1 VSFGNTQF
9 GFSLAALRA
18 YLASNHERLKIGQ
31 PRPVAKL
38 ALKPRYP
45 EQPYPM
51 SPLRQPQRKAWAGF
65 FAAILGAGLTSCTV
79 GPDYLQP
86 SAPVPAAYKELK
98 GWKRAAPRDDIDRG
112 PWWLVFHDPKLD
124 SFEPQVAISNQ
135 TVAAAEATYRQS
147 LAVIKE
153 AQAGL
158 FPTVTLN
165 YNVTGSHAGAS
176 VVGGTGGISSTS
188 AISTLTANASWD
200 LDLWGKIRRTIESDV
215 SGAQVS
221 AAEIANAK
229 LSTQSLLATAYYN
242 LRAADALQ
250 ALLDR
255 SVNAFRRTLAI
266 TQNQYT
272 AGTVSKADVATALA
286 QVLNTQSQAINVGIQ
301 RAQFE
306 HAIAALTGRPPAALS
321 IPPSP
326 LGYKLPDIPVSVPSA
341 LLERRP
347 DIAAAERAMQQQNAL
362 IGAAIALYYP
372 DVSLS
377 GLFGFM
383 GTGGLALSLANEVW
397 SVGATAVQ
405 TAFDAGLR
413 DAQVE
418 AAMAAYQQSVANYR
432 QVVLTAF
439 QQVEDELTAVR
450 ILARQQTVADGAVKA
465 AQVELDILLNQ
476 YRAGTVAFTA
486 VVVAQA
492 TLLADEQS
500 ALTVRQ
506 NRFLATVALIE
517 ALGGGW
523 DANELPNSAELETL
537 NPIIPR
543 L

>member
-1 VSFGNTQF
+1 M
-9 GFSLAALRA
+9 GFSLCL
-18 YLASNHERLKIGQ
+18 S
-31 PRPVAKL
+31 L
-38 ALKPRYP
+38 AL
-45 EQPYPM
+45 
-51 SPLRQPQRKAWAGF
+51 
-65 FAAILGAGLTSCTV
+65 TNCTV
-79 GPDYLQP
+79 GPDYLRP
-86 SAPVPAAYKELK
+86 AAPVPVAYKELK
-98 GWKRAAPRDDIDRG
+98 GWKRAVPRDDRDRG
-112 PWWLVFHDPKLD
+112 PWWVVFKDKKLD
-124 SFEPQVAISNQ
+124 GLEPQIAISNQ
-135 TVAAAEATYRQS
+135 TVAASEAAYRQS
-147 LAVIKE
+147 LALIKE
-153 AQAGL
+153 TQAGL
-158 FPTVTLN
+158 FPTITVN
-165 YNVTGSHAGAS
+165 YNPTGFHDGAS
-176 VVGGTGGISSTS
+176 VAGGSGGVSTTR
-188 AISTLTANASWD
+188 AISTLSANATWD
-200 LDLWGKIRRTIESDV
+200 LDLWGEIRRTIESDV

-221 AAEIANAK
+221 AADIANAK

-242 LRAADALQ
+242 LRSADALQ

-266 TQNQYT
+266 TQNQYA

-306 HAIAALTGRPPAALS
+306 HAIAALIGRPPAELA
-321 IPPSP
+321 IPASP
-326 LGYKLPDIPVSVPSA
+326 LGYKLPDIPVSIPSA

-372 DVSLS
+372 DVTLS

-383 GTGGLALSLANEVW
+383 GSGALALSLANEVW
-397 SVGATAVQ
+397 TVGATAVQ

-439 QQVEDELTAVR
+439 QQVEDQLAAVR
-450 ILARQQTVADGAVKA
+450 ILARQQIVADGAVKA
-465 AQVELDILLNQ
+465 AQVELDTLLNQ

-492 TLLADEQS
+492 TLLSDEQS
-500 ALTVRQ
+500 ALAVRQ

-523 DANELPNSAELETL
+523 DATELPNDIELETL

>member
-1 VSFGNTQF
+1 MS
-9 GFSLAALRA
+9 
-18 YLASNHERLKIGQ
+18 
-31 PRPVAKL
+31 PM
-38 ALKPRYP
+38 LKPR
-45 EQPYPM
+45 
-51 SPLRQPQRKAWAGF
+51 RKAWAGF
-65 FAAILGAGLTSCTV
+65 SAAILGAGLAGCTV
-79 GPDYLQP
+79 GPDYLLP
-86 SAPVPAAYKELK
+86 SAPQPAQYKELK
-98 GWKRAAPRDDIDRG
+98 GWKRATPRDDIDRG
-112 PWWLVFHDPKLD
+112 PWWTVFKEPKLD
-124 SFEPQVAISNQ
+124 NFEPQVAISNQ
-135 TVAAAEATYRQS
+135 TVAAAEAAYRQS

-158 FPTVTLN
+158 FPTVTVN

-176 VVGGTGGISSTS
+176 VMGGAGGISSTS
-188 AISTLTANASWD
+188 AISTLAANASWQI
-200 LDLWGKIRRTIESDV
+200 DLWGQIRRTVESNV
-215 SGAQVS
+215 AGAQVN
-221 AAEIANAK
+221 AADIANAQ
-229 LSTQSLLATAYYN
+229 LSTQSLLATAYFN

-255 SVNAFRRTLAI
+255 TVNAFRRTLAI
-266 TQNQYT
+266 TQNQYE

-306 HAIAALTGRPPAALS
+306 HAIAALMGRPPADLS

-326 LGYKLPDIPVSVPSA
+326 LGYRLPNVPVSVPSA

-347 DIAAAERAMQQQNAL
+347 DIAAAERMMQQQNAL
-362 IGAAIALYYP
+362 IGAAVALYYP
-372 DVSLS
+372 NVSLS
-377 GLFGFM
+377 GLFGFT
-383 GTGGLALSLANEVW
+383 GTGALALSLANEVW
-397 SVGATAVQ
+397 TVGAAAVQ

-418 AAMAAYQQSVANYR
+418 AAMASYQQSVANYR

-439 QQVEDELTAVR
+439 QQVEDQLAAVR
-450 ILARQQTVADGAVKA
+450 ILARQQQVADGAVKA
-465 AQVELDILLNQ
+465 AQEELDILLNQ

-492 TLLADEQS
+492 TLLNDEQS

-523 DANELPNSAELETL
+523 DANLLPNSAELETL
-537 NPIIPR
+537 NPLIPR

>member
-1 VSFGNTQF
+1 MSPT
-9 GFSLAALRA
+9 
-18 YLASNHERLKIGQ
+18 
-31 PRPVAKL
+31 
-38 ALKPRYP
+38 LKPR
-45 EQPYPM
+45 
-51 SPLRQPQRKAWAGF
+51 RKAWAGF
-65 FAAILGAGLTSCTV
+65 SAAILGAGLAGCTV
-79 GPDYLQP
+79 GPDYLRP
-86 SAPVPAAYKELK
+86 SAPQPAQYKELK
-98 GWKRAAPRDDIDRG
+98 GWKRATPRDDIDRG
-112 PWWLVFHDPKLD
+112 PWWTVFKEPKLD
-124 SFEPQVAISNQ
+124 NFEPQVAISNQ
-135 TVAAAEATYRQS
+135 TVAAAEAAYRQS

-158 FPTVTLN
+158 FPTVTVN

-176 VVGGTGGISSTS
+176 VMGGTGGISSTS
-188 AISTLTANASWD
+188 AISTLAVNGSWQI
-200 LDLWGKIRRTIESDV
+200 DLWGQIRRTAESDV
-215 SGAQVS
+215 AGAQVN
-221 AAEIANAK
+221 AADIANAQ
-229 LSTQSLLATAYYN
+229 LSTQSLLATAYFN

-255 SVNAFRRTLAI
+255 TVNAFRRTLAI
-266 TQNQYT
+266 TQNQYA

-326 LGYKLPDIPVSVPSA
+326 LGYKLPNIPVSVPSA

-362 IGAAIALYYP
+362 IGAAVALYYP
-372 DVSLS
+372 NVSLS
-377 GLFGFM
+377 GLFGFT
-383 GTGGLALSLANEVW
+383 GTGALALSLANEVW
-397 SVGATAVQ
+397 TVGAAAVQ

-418 AAMAAYQQSVANYR
+418 AAMASYQQSVANYR

-439 QQVEDELTAVR
+439 QQVEDQLAAVR
-450 ILARQQTVADGAVKA
+450 ILARQQQVADGAVKA
-465 AQVELDILLNQ
+465 AQEELDILLNQ

-492 TLLADEQS
+492 TLLNDEQS

-506 NRFLATVALIE
+506 NRFIATVALIE

-523 DANELPNSAELETL
+523 DANLLPNSAELETL
-537 NPIIPR
+537 NPLIPR